1 LWLDFHG
8 VWERT
13 FPPVSLPLESL
24 AKFPTG
30 MLIQSEL
37 HDAVFIVRPQ
47 GDISKLV
54 AAELNELLEAA
65 IDDGAR
71 EIIFDSSA
79 LTQMSSDGLRVVLKT
94 LRRLHGVGGRIAIA
108 AAGDRVRAVMKV
120 SGILG
125 LLDVHDTVDDAL
137 ASKKVTQPS

>member
-1 LWLDFHG
+1 
-8 VWERT
+8 
-13 FPPVSLPLESL
+13 
-24 AKFPTG
+24 

-108 AAGDRVRAVMKV
+108 AAGDRVRAVMKG